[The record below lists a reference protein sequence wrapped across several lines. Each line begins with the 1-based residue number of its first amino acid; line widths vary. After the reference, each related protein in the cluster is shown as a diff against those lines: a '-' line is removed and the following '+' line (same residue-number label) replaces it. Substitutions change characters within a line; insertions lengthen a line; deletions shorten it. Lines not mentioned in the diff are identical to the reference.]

1 MGSCQERSL
10 LDRHSEGVKI
20 CSMINRLVSY
30 WVYGGFL
37 AAFLLLGLMP
47 TFTRSWDLA
56 LILVFLQ
63 LPVYMLHQLEEHDDD
78 RFRRFINELIGG
90 GRDVLSKEA
99 VFVINVPGVWGVNL
113 LSILLAF
120 FLDLGFGLIGIYLTL
135 INGLVHL
142 AQAIRL
148 RRYNPGLV
156 SAILLF
162 LPLGGWALAAV
173 MRTGSVTI
181 GYHLL
186 GLGSAVA
193 IHLAIVG
200 WILLNLPRSGSR
212 NP

>member
-1 MGSCQERSL
+1 M
-10 LDRHSEGVKI
+10 
-20 CSMINRLVSY
+20 MNRLVSY

-47 TFTRSWDLA
+47 AFTRAWELP

-78 RFRRFINELIGG
+78 RFRRFINDMIGV
-90 GRDVLSKEA
+90 GREVLSRGA

-120 FLDLGFGLIGIYLTL
+120 SLDLGFGLIAIYLTL

-142 AQAIRL
+142 AQAVRL
-148 RRYNPGLV
+148 RRYNPGLITAV
-156 SAILLF
+156 ILF
-162 LPLGGWALAAV
+162 LPVGGLALAAV
-173 MRTGSVTI
+173 MKSGSVTI

-186 GLGSAVA
+186 GLSSAVA

-200 WILLNLPRSGSR
+200 WILLNLSGPSR
-212 NP
+212 PKP

>member
-1 MGSCQERSL
+1 MMPP
-10 LDRHSEGVKI
+10 
-20 CSMINRLVSY
+20 MINRLVSY

-37 AAFLLLGLMP
+37 AAFLLLSLIP
-47 TFTRSWDLA
+47 IFTRSWGLP

-78 RFRRFINELIGG
+78 RFRRFIKDLIGG
-90 GRDVLSKEA
+90 GRDVLSKGA

-142 AQAIRL
+142 AQAVRL
-148 RRYNPGLV
+148 KRYNPGLIT
-156 SAILLF
+156 AILLF
-162 LPLGGWALAAV
+162 FPSGVWALVAV
-173 MRTGSVTI
+173 MGTGSTTV

-186 GLGSAVA
+186 GLGSALV

-200 WILLNLPRSGSR
+200 WVFLNLTRSGSPESLR
-212 NP
+212 N

>member
-1 MGSCQERSL
+1 MPP
-10 LDRHSEGVKI
+10 
-20 CSMINRLVSY
+20 MMNRFFSY

-47 TFTRSWDLA
+47 AFTCTWELP

-78 RFRRFINELIGG
+78 RFRRFINDLIGG
-90 GRDVLSKEA
+90 GREVLSRGA

-120 FLDLGFGLIGIYLTL
+120 SLDLGFGLIAIYLTL

-142 AQAIRL
+142 AQAVRL
-148 RRYNPGLV
+148 RRYNPGLITAV
-156 SAILLF
+156 ILF
-162 LPLGGWALAAV
+162 LPVGGLALAAV
-173 MRTGSVTI
+173 MKSGSVTI
-181 GYHLL
+181 GYHML
-186 GLGSAVA
+186 GLSSAVA

-200 WILLNLPRSGSR
+200 WILLNLSGPSR
-212 NP
+212 PKP

>member
-1 MGSCQERSL
+1 M
-10 LDRHSEGVKI
+10 
-20 CSMINRLVSY
+20 MNRLVSY

-47 TFTRSWDLA
+47 AFARSWDLA

-78 RFRRFINELIGG
+78 RFRRFINNLIGG
-90 GRDVLSKEA
+90 GRDVLTKGA

-113 LSILLAF
+113 LSILLAYS
-120 FLDLGFGLIGIYLTL
+120 LDLGFGLIGIYLTL

-142 AQAIRL
+142 AQALRL
-148 RRYNPGLV
+148 KRYNPGLITAV
-156 SAILLF
+156 LLF
-162 LPLGGWALAAV
+162 LPVGGLALAAV
-173 MRTGSVTI
+173 VKSGSATI

-200 WILLNLPRSGSR
+200 WIILILSRSGSR

>member
-1 MGSCQERSL
+1 M
-10 LDRHSEGVKI
+10 
-20 CSMINRLVSY
+20 NRFVSY

-47 TFTRSWDLA
+47 AFTRTWELS

-78 RFRRFINELIGG
+78 RFRRFINDLIGG
-90 GRDVLSKEA
+90 GREVLSRGA

-120 FLDLGFGLIGIYLTL
+120 SLDLGFGLIAVYLTL

-142 AQAIRL
+142 AQAVRL
-148 RRYNPGLV
+148 RRYNPGLITAV
-156 SAILLF
+156 ILF
-162 LPLGGWALAAV
+162 LPVGGLALAAV
-173 MRTGSVTI
+173 MKSGSVTI
-181 GYHLL
+181 GYHML
-186 GLGSAVA
+186 GLSSAVA

-200 WILLNLPRSGSR
+200 WILLNLSGPSR
-212 NP
+212 PKP

>member
-1 MGSCQERSL
+1 M
-10 LDRHSEGVKI
+10 
-20 CSMINRLVSY
+20 MNRLVSY

-47 TFTRSWDLA
+47 AFTRTWELP

-78 RFRRFINELIGG
+78 RFRRFINDLIGG
-90 GRDVLSKEA
+90 GREVLSRGA

-120 FLDLGFGLIGIYLTL
+120 SLDLGFGLIAIYLTL

-142 AQAIRL
+142 AQAVRL
-148 RRYNPGLV
+148 RRYNPGLITAV
-156 SAILLF
+156 ILF
-162 LPLGGWALAAV
+162 LPVGGLALAAV
-173 MRTGSVTI
+173 MKSGSVTI
-181 GYHLL
+181 GYHML
-186 GLGSAVA
+186 GLSSAVA

-200 WILLNLPRSGSR
+200 WILLNLSGPSR
-212 NP
+212 PKP

>member
-1 MGSCQERSL
+1 M
-10 LDRHSEGVKI
+10 
-20 CSMINRLVSY
+20 MNRFVSY

-47 TFTRSWDLA
+47 AFTRTWELS

-78 RFRRFINELIGG
+78 RFRRFINDLIGG
-90 GRDVLSKEA
+90 GREVLSRGA

-120 FLDLGFGLIGIYLTL
+120 SLDLGFGLIAVYLTL

-142 AQAIRL
+142 AQAVRL
-148 RRYNPGLV
+148 RRYNPGLITAV
-156 SAILLF
+156 ILF
-162 LPLGGWALAAV
+162 LPVGGLALAAV
-173 MRTGSVTI
+173 MKSGSVTI
-181 GYHLL
+181 GYHML
-186 GLGSAVA
+186 GLSSAVA

-200 WILLNLPRSGSR
+200 WILLNLSGPSR
-212 NP
+212 PKP

>member
-1 MGSCQERSL
+1 M
-10 LDRHSEGVKI
+10 
-20 CSMINRLVSY
+20 NRLVSH

-47 TFTRSWDLA
+47 TFTGSWNLA

-78 RFRRFINELIGG
+78 RFRRFINDLIGG
-90 GRDVLSKEA
+90 GRDILTKGA

-113 LSILLAF
+113 LSILLAYS
-120 FLDLGFGLIGIYLTL
+120 LDLGFGLIGIYLTL

-142 AQAIRL
+142 AQAFRL
-148 RRYNPGLV
+148 KRYNPGLITAV
-156 SAILLF
+156 LLF
-162 LPLGGWALAAV
+162 LPVGGLALAAV
-173 MRTGSVTI
+173 VKSGSATI

-200 WILLNLPRSGSR
+200 WILLMLARSGGQESLKG
-212 NP
+212 

>member
-1 MGSCQERSL
+1 M
-10 LDRHSEGVKI
+10 
-20 CSMINRLVSY
+20 NRFFSY

-47 TFTRSWDLA
+47 AFTCTWELP

-78 RFRRFINELIGG
+78 RFRRFINDLIGG
-90 GRDVLSKEA
+90 GREVLSRGA

-120 FLDLGFGLIGIYLTL
+120 SLDLGFGLIAVYLTL

-142 AQAIRL
+142 AQAVRL
-148 RRYNPGLV
+148 RRYNPGLITAV
-156 SAILLF
+156 ILF
-162 LPLGGWALAAV
+162 LPVGGLALAAV
-173 MRTGSVTI
+173 MKSGSVTI
-181 GYHLL
+181 GYHML
-186 GLGSAVA
+186 GLSSAVA

-200 WILLNLPRSGSR
+200 WILLNLSGPSR
-212 NP
+212 PKP

>member
-1 MGSCQERSL
+1 MPP
-10 LDRHSEGVKI
+10 
-20 CSMINRLVSY
+20 MMNRLVSY

-47 TFTRSWDLA
+47 AFTRTWELP

-78 RFRRFINELIGG
+78 RFRRFINDLIGG
-90 GRDVLSKEA
+90 GREVLSRGA

-120 FLDLGFGLIGIYLTL
+120 SLDLGFGLIGVYLTL

-142 AQAIRL
+142 AQAVRL
-148 RRYNPGLV
+148 RRYNPGLITAV
-156 SAILLF
+156 ILF
-162 LPLGGWALAAV
+162 LPVGGLALAAV
-173 MRTGSVTI
+173 MKSGSVTI

-200 WILLNLPRSGSR
+200 WILLNLSGPSR
-212 NP
+212 PKP